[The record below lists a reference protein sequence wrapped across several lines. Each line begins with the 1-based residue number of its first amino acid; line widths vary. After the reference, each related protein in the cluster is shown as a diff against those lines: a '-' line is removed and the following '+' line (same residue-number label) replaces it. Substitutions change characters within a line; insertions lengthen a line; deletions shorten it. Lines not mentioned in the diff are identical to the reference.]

1 MGLRTNPNVANKG
14 LCFPHTTEQV
24 EDQEHKPE
32 HFVVPEGGGWG
43 GGSGVSTLTKL
54 PQPPLPNASL
64 WTPDAGSSQQILRG
78 LVLASDWRGA
88 DQVHRKQAT
97 SCELL
102 SCGTTESNACST

>member
-54 PQPPLPNASL
+54 PQPVMHVQHDIPVLSTYSTKKAAQRRPRSL
-64 WTPDAGSSQQILRG
+64 
-78 LVLASDWRGA
+78 
-88 DQVHRKQAT
+88 
-97 SCELL
+97 
-102 SCGTTESNACST
+102 